1 MLCFPDFYLK
11 SSYRCECRK
20 YVKGEG
26 PAAAVSDRKD
36 ATHIC
41 VFLHPAPTTTPAGA
55 VVGWAGNNSTRQ
67 ATTM

>member
-1 MLCFPDFYLK
+1 MQK
-11 SSYRCECRK
+11 VRK
-20 YVKGEG
+20 RRGAVA

-41 VFLHPAPTTTPAGA
+41 VFQHPAPTTTPAGA
-55 VVGWAGNNSTRQ
+55 VVGGAGVVGWAGNNSTRQ

>member
-1 MLCFPDFYLK
+1 MNVERWGAVAPA
-11 SSYRCECRK
+11 
-20 YVKGEG
+20 
-26 PAAAVSDRKD
+26 AAAVSDRKV

-41 VFLHPAPTTTPAGA
+41 VLLHPAPTTITTPVGAVVGGAG